1 MHTRHLLFLSI
12 LVAAFARAD
21 VPDVTSSL
29 DYVGNPA
36 MHRWPSDSYE
46 RGALDLQFHRG
57 TLLVGSGEVENN
69 RGPVHVYGTDPVTLD
84 ENFEYSAGTEALAT
98 FRLASWGEILAP
110 SQDPRE
116 GDSNQ
121 AHVFIRGTNSVW
133 RKHSSIGG
141 NVPWNNGSKTGSTIA
156 ATHVWDMAEFDGR
169 VFSASYQLHWSTNH
183 CANFVNTGS
192 ITNAYRRFDYM
203 TADTHYYT
211 SKLRRQMQFLRFSDR
226 LYAVPNSYV
235 QPNYSVLDSNQYFN
249 KLELFTY
256 NSSTNKFDESRIPLS
271 TLFPSISSNDFRL
284 VLSPQSNNTWDA
296 LPTGTYDVL
305 LVRLWHT
312 TPFKDRVLYVGC
324 YDTKPGSPALTSYPL
339 PLMGCS
345 AYLKTSGWGSNQTKS
360 LAAKRLS
367 FDDDKEEYPWDF
379 AVVGDVCYAL
389 TSKPNASTKVVRH
402 SVWKSTNGTSFT
414 RVFSFDFHQNMISL
428 DYRDGWFWL
437 GVGVKHATRGY
448 AYDNKT
454 DEAGAIY
461 RVRLPQEPTSVEAVD
476 PPATIQEGGTATIP
490 FRLTAQPSSNLTLRV
505 AAREH
510 RGISLDKSSL
520 TFTTSNW
527 SSPQTV
533 TVSLA
538 NDDVTDLSPI
548 VVQCGAF
555 GDDIQRGEF
564 CSPQVTSA
572 PVILSPVEN
581 DPPPA
586 VASESVAVGP
596 TTAAYRVTLDSFGAV
611 NLVPV
616 TSASVSVHVY
626 TNAAL
631 TALAGEASGTINE
644 TGVERTFTVS
654 GLSRGVRHW
663 LVAEIEAAPG
673 VVHSFKTDFLTPIA
687 NPEDLVDLMDDTE
700 NRELSISDAN
710 TGGANGQGAYDNTN
724 TKFGGYSGSPWF
736 IYQFKTPVIV
746 DALGV
751 CSSGESN
758 PDRNPST
765 IKLYGANTTNKNDF
779 VLLFSRTGETD
790 WTAGEWRR
798 WLVDNETAYTCYK
811 FVMSGGD
818 QHCYV
823 REVELYGTVEGNGR
837 IRPTDPTTFGSLS
850 YDTESVGG
858 ATVRIYHDLAYG
870 TRGDAEGEGAE
881 YTAHS
886 WGYHNHRS
894 GNYFDVYADDAILS
908 SASARAKMPVFVFLH
923 GGSWSQS
930 YDKDGSSRDLL
941 KRVAAAGYFVVTM
954 DYQLQSDITELGETT
969 PRENATF
976 ADMLA
981 DVDTMMTYLK
991 TALPAIGLPTD
1002 KIVIGGESAG
1012 AHLAMCYAWDQSGTG
1027 LSGVSLRHDLNV
1039 ACVMS
1044 AVGPAN
1050 LADEAMLGPI
1060 LAALSISDPA
1070 VQTYAQGFLT
1080 LMGWLTGTDIS
1091 AMVADGNQVGAL
1103 ETLAAWSPLGLVD
1116 GASCHAILAYG
1127 CTNATVSAYASDGI
1141 VPVSNFSS
1149 LTNALTAA
1157 AVSHDA
1163 RLFMLPAGMNH
1174 GNVSW
1179 NYEPSVSWIVEKL
1192 TAFKSANFDDPPPVV
1207 PTGRTDFAKYRQLTL
1222 ARDLHVTSAVAN
1234 VPALVRLSEG
1244 NGFSY
1249 SDFTLQD
1256 GGDLMF
1262 ADEEGNP
1269 LPHEVDTWNT
1279 SGESLVWVRLPSSA
1293 AGTKIDMFWGRG
1305 GRSTAQSTDL
1315 WDGYKGVWHMNS
1327 ASPADASGSGN
1338 DGKAEGSAAT
1348 AAGKIGDALSLQT
1361 TNSFV
1366 SCGTNLSNSA
1376 LASGFTVGGW
1386 VNLDN
1391 RTGRHAIFGKNLFIS
1406 LRTYGTGTI
1415 EVTTPGKKD
1424 HTLSVSVPAAGTWWH
1439 IALTF
1444 QKNTSNGCKVYV
1456 NGVLAVQ
1463 TTSGDIANQTD
1474 PTEMWLGRNQWGNDQ
1489 NFKGFLDEMRL
1500 MASVRDANAV
1510 AAEYNAMNTGATDI
1524 FTFGDAVAIP
1534 AAGQL
1539 PTFRSAANGG
1549 AMAFF
1554 GSGAGRRLMFYLEG
1568 TLATAYYAVFTNGTL
1583 QGPFFASGDGV
1594 FGSTG
1599 GELELDV
1606 DAKEP
1611 SKFFAIGVSD
1621 KPIHE
1626 GDELAL

>member
-12 LVAAFARAD
+12 LVTAFARAD

-29 DYVGNPA
+29 EYVSNPA

-46 RGALDLQFHRG
+46 RGALDLQFHCG
-57 TLLVGSGEVENN
+57 TLLVGGGEVENN
-69 RGPVHVYGTDPVTLD
+69 QGPVLVYGTDPVTLD
-84 ENFEYSAGTEALAT
+84 EKFEYSAGTEAIASC
-98 FRLASWGEILAP
+98 RVASWGELLVP

-116 GDSNQ
+116 SDSNQ
-121 AHVFIRGTNSVW
+121 AHVYIRGTNSVW
-133 RKHSSIGG
+133 RKYSNIGG
-141 NVPWNNGSKTGSTIA
+141 SVPTASSGVVYNKTHI
-156 ATHVWDMAEFDGR
+156 WDMEEFDGR
-169 VFSASYQLHWSTNH
+169 VFTSGYQLHWSTNR
-183 CANFVNTGS
+183 CVKFVDTGS

-211 SKLRRQMQFLRFSDR
+211 SKLRRQMQLLRFSDR

-235 QPNYSVLDSNQYFN
+235 QPNYSVSDSNQYFN

-256 NSSTNKFDESRIPLS
+256 NSSTKKFDESRIPLS
-271 TLFPSISSNDFRL
+271 YLFPNITSNDFRL
-284 VLSPQSNNTWDA
+284 VLSSAGTATWDP
-296 LPTGTYDVL
+296 LPTGTYDTV

-312 TPFKDRVLYVGC
+312 TPFKGRVLYVGC
-324 YDTKPGSPALTSYPL
+324 YDTLPAKPALTSYPL

-345 AYLKTSGWGSNQTKS
+345 AYVQTKTSWGTTTKT
-360 LAAKRLS
+360 LKADRLS
-367 FDDDKEEYPWDF
+367 FDNDKEEYPWDF
-379 AVVGDVCYAL
+379 TVVGDVCYAL
-389 TSKPNASTKVVRH
+389 TSKPNANTKIVRH

-414 RVFSFDFHQNMISL
+414 RVLSFDFHQNMISL
-428 DYRDGWFWL
+428 DYRDGWFWF
-437 GVGVKHATRGY
+437 GVGVKNATRGY
-448 AYDNKT
+448 AYNNT
-454 DEAGAIY
+454 ADEAGAIY
-461 RVRLPQEPTSVEAVD
+461 RVRLPQEPTSVEAVN
-476 PPATIQEGGTATIP
+476 PPAAIAEGGSASIA
-490 FRLTAQPSSNLTLRV
+490 FRLTAQPASNLTLRV
-505 AAREH
+505 AARER
-510 RGISLDKSSL
+510 RGVSLDKSSL

-527 SSPQTV
+527 STLQTV
-533 TVSLA
+533 AVSLA
-538 NDDVTDLSPI
+538 DDDVGDASKI
-548 VVQCGAF
+548 FVQCGAF
-555 GDDIQRGEF
+555 GNDIERGEF
-564 CSPQVTSA
+564 YSPQVTSA
-572 PVILSPVEN
+572 LVTLDPVEN
-581 DPPPA
+581 DIPA
-586 VASESVAVGP
+586 TVVSESCNPDVGKC
-596 TTAAYRVTLDSFGAV
+596 TYRATFSSLGSLNGAAAS
-611 NLVPV
+611 
-616 TSASVSVHVY
+616 SAAVSVKVY
-626 TNAAL
+626 SDAAL
-631 TALAGEASGTINE
+631 TALAGQTSGIVSV
-644 TGVERTFTVS
+644 TGTEQSFTVN
-654 GLSRGVRHW
+654 GLERGEWCW
-663 LVAEIEAAPG
+663 LVAETTTAPG
-673 VVHSFKTDFLTPIA
+673 VSHVFTSRFLSPIA
-687 NPEDLVDLMDDTE
+687 DPEDLVDLMDDE
-700 NRELSISDAN
+700 SNREATYSNATT
-710 TGGANGQGAYDNTN
+710 TGGATGTTAFDNKTTN
-724 TKFGGYSGSPWF
+724 FGGYKKPVEF
-736 IYQFKTPVIV
+736 FYLFKTPAVV
-746 DALGV
+746 KAFGV
-751 CSSGESN
+751 EGAGNSN
-758 PDRNPST
+758 PDQDPST
-765 IKLYGANTTNKNDF
+765 IKLFGGSSTNASDLA
-779 VLLFSRTGETD
+779 LLFSRTGEPS

-798 WLVDNETAYTCYK
+798 WLVENETAYACYK
-811 FVMSGGD
+811 VQVSGAH
-818 QHCYV
+818 QHCYI
-823 REVELYGTVEGNGR
+823 REIELYGSADDKGR
-837 IRPTDPTTFGSLS
+837 IVPTDPATFGSLS
-850 YDTESVGG
+850 YDTATVGDS
-858 ATVRIYHDLAYG
+858 TVRIYHDLAYG
-870 TRGDAEGEGAE
+870 TRGDAAGEGAE

-1027 LSGVSLRHDLNV
+1027 LSGASLTHDLNV

-1060 LAALSISDPA
+1060 LAAASIPDPA
-1070 VQTYAQGFLT
+1070 VQAYVAGFLT
-1080 LMGWLTGTDIS
+1080 LMGWLTGTDIP
-1091 AMVADGNQVGAL
+1091 AMVAGNDIAGAAA
-1103 ETLAAWSPLGLVD
+1103 TMSAWSPLGLVN
-1116 GASCHAILAYG
+1116 GESCHAILAYG
-1127 CTNATVSAYASDGI
+1127 CTNATVSAYASDGV
-1141 VPVSNFSS
+1141 VPVSNYSS

-1163 RLFMLPAGMNH
+1163 QLFMLPAGMDH

-1179 NYEPSVSWIVEKL
+1179 NYEPSVAWIVEKL
-1192 TAFKSANFDDPPPVV
+1192 VAFKSANFDDPPPVV
-1207 PTGRTDFAKYRQLTL
+1207 PMGRTNFAKYRQLTL
-1222 ARDLHVTSAVAN
+1222 ARDLHTSSAIEG

-1244 NGFSY
+1244 DGFSY
-1249 SDFTLQD
+1249 SDFTLPG

-1262 ADEEGNP
+1262 ADEDGNP
-1269 LPHEVDTWNT
+1269 LPHEVDKWNA
-1279 SGESLVWVRLPSSA
+1279 SGESLVWVKLPSTA

-1305 GRSTAQSTDL
+1305 GRSTAQSTAL

-1338 DGKAEGSAAT
+1338 DGTAAGSAAT
-1348 AAGKIGDALSLQT
+1348 AAGKIGDALSLQS

-1406 LRTYGTGTI
+1406 LRTYGSGTI

-1424 HTLSVSVPAAGTWWH
+1424 HTLGVSVPAAGTWWH

-1444 QKNTSNGCKVYV
+1444 QKNTDNTGCKVYV
-1456 NGVLAVQ
+1456 NGAFAAQ
-1463 TTSGDIANQTD
+1463 ATSGDIANQAD

-1510 AAEYNAMNTGATDI
+1510 AAEYNAMNTDAADI

-1549 AMAFF
+1549 AMAFS
-1554 GSGAGRRLMFYLEG
+1554 GAGAGRRLTFYLEG

-1583 QGPFFASGDGV
+1583 QGPFFAAANGV
-1594 FGSTG
+1594 PGSTSG
-1599 GELELDV
+1599 ALELPV

-1621 KPIHE
+1621 EPIHE
-1626 GDELAL
+1626 GDPLTL

>member
-1 MHTRHLLFLSI
+1 MQARRLLILSI

-29 DYVGNPA
+29 EYVGNPA

-84 ENFEYSAGTEALAT
+84 ENFEYSAGTEAIASC
-98 FRLASWGEILAP
+98 RVASWGELLVP
-110 SQDPRE
+110 SQDLKD
-116 GDSNQ
+116 GDPNGG
-121 AHVFIRGTNSVW
+121 HVFIRGTNGVW
-133 RKHSSIGG
+133 RGYSNIGG
-141 NVPWNNGSKTGSTIA
+141 SVPTGSSGVVDNK
-156 ATHVWDMAEFDGR
+156 THIWDMEEFDGR
-169 VFSASYQLHWSTNH
+169 VFTSGYQLHWSTNR
-183 CANFVNTGS
+183 CVKFVDTGS
-192 ITNAYRRFDYM
+192 ITNAYRVLYYM
-203 TADTHYYT
+203 TSATDGKGQW
-211 SKLRRQMQFLRFSDR
+211 SLRRQMQLLRFAND
-226 LYAVPNSYV
+226 LYAVPNTLI
-235 QPNYSVLDSNQYFN
+235 QPNNNVPETDKWYN
-249 KLELFTY
+249 KVEVFHW
-256 NSSTNKFDESRIPLS
+256 SPSMKKFDESRQAMS
-271 TLFPSISSNDFRL
+271 TLYPNISSNDFRL
-284 VLSPQSNNTWDA
+284 VLSSKGVTDTWDP
-296 LPTGTYDVL
+296 LPTGTYDKV

-312 TPFKDRVLYVGC
+312 TPFKGRVLYVGC
-324 YDTKPGSPALTSYPL
+324 YDTLPKKPALTSYPL

-345 AYLKTSGWGSNQTKS
+345 ATLQTSGWGANTTKTIK
-360 LAAKRLS
+360 ATRLS
-367 FDDDKEEYPWDF
+367 FDGDTEEYPWDF
-379 AVVGDVCYAL
+379 TVVGDTCYAL

-402 SVWKSTNGTSFT
+402 SVWKSTDGVSFS
-414 RVFSFDFHQNMISL
+414 RVLSFDFHQNMISL

-437 GVGVKHATRGY
+437 GVGVKKATRGY

-476 PPATIQEGGTATIP
+476 PPATVAEGSSSTIS

-510 RGISLDKSSL
+510 RGISLDNSSL

-527 SSPQTV
+527 STPQTV

-538 NDDVTDLSPI
+538 NDDITDLSPI

-586 VASESVAVGP
+586 VASESVDVGP

-611 NLVPV
+611 NLVPAM
-616 TSASVSVHVY
+616 SASVSVHVY
-626 TNAAL
+626 TNATL
-631 TALAGEASGTINE
+631 TALVGEASGTINE
-644 TGVERTFTVS
+644 TEVERTFTVS
-654 GLSRGVRHW
+654 GLARGVRHW

-858 ATVRIYHDLAYG
+858 ATVRVYHDLAYG

-908 SASARAKMPVFVFLH
+908 SVSDRAKMPVFVFLH
-923 GGSWSQS
+923 GGSWSQC

-991 TALPAIGLPTD
+991 TALPAIGLPIN

-1050 LADEAMLGPI
+1050 LSDEAMLGPI
-1060 LAALSISDPA
+1060 LAAASIPDPA
-1070 VQTYAQGFLT
+1070 VQAYVAGFLT
-1080 LMGWLTGTDIS
+1080 LMGWLTGTDIP
-1091 AMVADGNQVGAL
+1091 AMVAGNDLAGAAA
-1103 ETLAAWSPLGLVD
+1103 TMSAWSPLGLVD

-1127 CTNATVSAYASDGI
+1127 CTNAAVSAYASDGI

-1163 RLFMLPAGMNH
+1163 RLFMLPDGMNH
-1174 GNVSW
+1174 GNISW
-1179 NYEPSVSWIVEKL
+1179 NYEPSVAWIVEKL
-1192 TAFKSANFDDPPPVV
+1192 VAFKEANFNEVEPESNILIADGFSAANYTAGATLKSSTGGNTAGFTTARQWSAKTVTGVLYANNDGLSLPASWGSSRYPSGGYSAGFKYNEKQSSVGDTRGACRQLADSAFPTSGTIYYRILLRHATGASHCPADCYRAAGFLPQDFTALGDQYAENQGKTLFNKGLWLGTRGKGDGASSINLRLGSQDLVLVETMQEDVTYLCVARMDINADGSNERATGFAMPVDDYTVPAWSETALSANVVSADAPLAWFGIVGGYKTNNKYVSFDELVVSTVLADVV
-1207 PTGRTDFAKYRQLTL
+1207 PVPEPAVLTL
-1222 ARDLHVTSAVAN
+1222 PD
-1234 VPALVRLSEG
+1234 
-1244 NGFSY
+1244 
-1249 SDFTLQD
+1249 
-1256 GGDLMF
+1256 
-1262 ADEEGNP
+1262 
-1269 LPHEVDTWNT
+1269 
-1279 SGESLVWVRLPSSA
+1279 
-1293 AGTKIDMFWGRG
+1293 
-1305 GRSTAQSTDL
+1305 
-1315 WDGYKGVWHMNS
+1315 
-1327 ASPADASGSGN
+1327 
-1338 DGKAEGSAAT
+1338 
-1348 AAGKIGDALSLQT
+1348 
-1361 TNSFV
+1361 
-1366 SCGTNLSNSA
+1366 
-1376 LASGFTVGGW
+1376 
-1386 VNLDN
+1386 
-1391 RTGRHAIFGKNLFIS
+1391 
-1406 LRTYGTGTI
+1406 
-1415 EVTTPGKKD
+1415 
-1424 HTLSVSVPAAGTWWH
+1424 
-1439 IALTF
+1439 
-1444 QKNTSNGCKVYV
+1444 
-1456 NGVLAVQ
+1456 
-1463 TTSGDIANQTD
+1463 
-1474 PTEMWLGRNQWGNDQ
+1474 
-1489 NFKGFLDEMRL
+1489 
-1500 MASVRDANAV
+1500 
-1510 AAEYNAMNTGATDI
+1510 
-1524 FTFGDAVAIP
+1524 
-1534 AAGQL
+1534 
-1539 PTFRSAANGG
+1539 FRSAEQGG
-1549 AMAFF
+1549 GMLFF
-1554 GSGAGRRLMFYLEG
+1554 GSGAGRSLTFYLEG
-1568 TLATAYYAVFTNGTL
+1568 TLTTAYYAVFTNGTL
-1583 QGPFFASGDGV
+1583 QGPFFAVANGV
-1594 FGSTG
+1594 PGSTSG
-1599 GELELDV
+1599 ALELPV

-1621 KPIHE
+1621 EPIHE
-1626 GDELAL
+1626 GDPLTL

>member
-12 LVAAFARAD
+12 LVTAFARAD

-29 DYVGNPA
+29 EYVSNPA

-46 RGALDLQFHRG
+46 RGALDLQFHCG
-57 TLLVGSGEVENN
+57 TLLVGGGEVENN
-69 RGPVHVYGTDPVTLD
+69 QGPVYVYGTDPVTLD
-84 ENFEYSAGTEALAT
+84 EKFEYSAGTEAIASC
-98 FRLASWGEILAP
+98 RVASWGELLVP

-116 GDSNQ
+116 SDSNQ
-121 AHVFIRGTNSVW
+121 AHVYIRGTNSVW
-133 RKHSSIGG
+133 RKYSSIGG
-141 NVPWNNGSKTGSTIA
+141 SVPTGSSGVVYNK
-156 ATHVWDMAEFDGR
+156 THIWDMEEFDNR
-169 VFSASYQLHWSTNH
+169 VFTSGYQLHWSTNR
-183 CANFVNTGS
+183 CVKFVDTGS
-192 ITNAYRRFDYM
+192 ITNAYRVFYYM
-203 TADTHYYT
+203 TPSNGYGRT
-211 SKLRRQMQFLRFSDR
+211 SLRRQMQLLRFSND
-226 LYAVPNSYV
+226 LYAVPNSLI
-235 QPNYSVLDSNQYFN
+235 QPNYAVNDSNQWYN
-249 KLELFTY
+249 KVEIFHW
-256 NSSTNKFDESRIPLS
+256 NPSTLKFDEGRQAMS
-271 TLFPSISSNDFRL
+271 TLFPNISSNDFRL
-284 VLSPQSNNTWDA
+284 VLSSAGTKNRWDP
-296 LPTGTYDVL
+296 LPTDTYDKL

-312 TPFKDRVLYVGC
+312 TPFKGRVLYVGC
-324 YDTKPGSPALTSYPL
+324 YDTQGGDPALTSYPL

-345 AYLKTSGWGSNQTKS
+345 AYVQTKTSWGTTTKT
-360 LAAKRLS
+360 LKADRLS
-367 FDDDKEEYPWDF
+367 FDSDKEEYPWDF

-437 GVGVKHATRGY
+437 GVGVKNATRGY
-448 AYDNKT
+448 AYDKQA
-454 DEAGAIY
+454 DEAGAVY
-461 RVRLPQEPTSVEAVD
+461 RVRLPQEPTSVEAVS
-476 PPATIQEGGTATIP
+476 PPTAVAEGGSASIA

-505 AAREH
+505 AARER
-510 RGISLDKSSL
+510 RGVSLDKSSL

-527 SSPQTV
+527 STPQTV
-533 TVSLA
+533 SVSLA
-538 NDDVTDLSPI
+538 DDDVGDTSKI
-548 VVQCGAF
+548 FVQCGAF
-555 GDDIQRGEF
+555 GNDIERGEF

-572 PVILSPVEN
+572 LVTLVPVEN
-581 DPPPA
+581 DIPA
-586 VASESVAVGP
+586 TVVSESCDPGVGKC
-596 TTAAYRVTLDSFGAV
+596 TYRATFDSLGSVNGTAAS
-611 NLVPV
+611 
-616 TSASVSVHVY
+616 SASVSVKVY
-626 TNAAL
+626 SDSAL
-631 TALAGEASGTINE
+631 TALAGETSGTVSV
-644 TGVERTFTVS
+644 TGTEQSFTVN
-654 GLSRGVRHW
+654 GLERGVWYW
-663 LVAEIEAAPG
+663 LVAETSTAPG
-673 VVHSFKTDFLTPIA
+673 VSHVFTAKYLSPIA
-687 NPEDLVDLMDDTE
+687 ALENLVDLMDDE
-700 NRELSISDAN
+700 SNREATYSNS
-710 TGGANGQGAYDNTN
+710 TSGGATGSTAFDNKTTN
-724 TKFGGYSGSPWF
+724 FGGYKKPVEF
-736 IYQFKTPVIV
+736 FYLFKTPAVV
-746 DALGV
+746 KAFGV
-751 CSSGESN
+751 EGAGNSN
-758 PDRNPST
+758 PDQDPST
-765 IKLYGANTTNKNDF
+765 IKLFGGSSTNASDLA
-779 VLLFSRTGETD
+779 LLFSRTGEPS

-798 WLVDNETAYTCYK
+798 WLVENETAYACYK
-811 FVMSGGD
+811 VQVFGAH
-818 QHCYV
+818 QHCYI
-823 REVELYGTVEGNGR
+823 REIELYGSADDKGR
-837 IRPTDPTTFGSLS
+837 IVPTDPATFGSLS
-850 YDTESVGG
+850 YDTATVGDS
-858 ATVRIYHDLAYG
+858 TVRIYHDLAYG

-954 DYQLQSDITELGETT
+954 DYQLQSDITEQGETT
-969 PRENATF
+969 MREDATF

-1060 LAALSISDPA
+1060 LAAASIPDPA
-1070 VQTYAQGFLT
+1070 VQAYVAGFLT
-1080 LMGWLTGTDIS
+1080 LMGWLTGEDVPGML
-1091 AMVADGNQVGAL
+1091 ANNDMAGAAAA
-1103 ETLAAWSPLGLVD
+1103 LAAWSPLGLVN
-1116 GASCHAILAYG
+1116 GESCHAILAYG
-1127 CTNATVSAYASDGI
+1127 CTNASASAAMASDGV
-1141 VPVSNFSS
+1141 VPVSNFNS

-1157 AVSHDA
+1157 TVSHDA
-1163 RLFMLPAGMNH
+1163 QLFMLPAGMNH

-1305 GRSTAQSTDL
+1305 GRPRLPASGVWS
-1315 WDGYKGVWHMNS
+1315 GYKGVWHMNS
-1327 ASPADASGSGN
+1327 SSPHDASESGN
-1338 DGKAEGSAAT
+1338 DGSARG
-1348 AAGKIGDALSLQT
+1348 AAGTDVGKVGNALSLPN

-1366 SCGTNLSNSA
+1366 SCGTA
-1376 LASGFTVGGW
+1376 LPNPDMAHGFTVSGW
-1386 VNLDN
+1386 ANLAN
-1391 RTGRHAIFGKNLFIS
+1391 TTGNHALFGKAWFMSVRFMGKNIQ
-1406 LRTYGTGTI
+1406 
-1415 EVTTPGKKD
+1415 VTTPRIKD
-1424 HTLSVSVPAAGTWWH
+1424 HTAFSTSVSAGSWFHW
-1439 IALTF
+1439 ALTF
-1444 QKNTSNGCKVYV
+1444 VPGSNGHKFYINGEIKNTQTASSVSNATV
-1456 NGVLAVQ
+1456 A
-1463 TTSGDIANQTD
+1463 
-1474 PTEMWLGRNQWGNDQ
+1474 TEMWLGHNQWGDQ
-1489 NFKGFLDEMRL
+1489 GFVGQLDEMRL
-1500 MASVRDANAV
+1500 RTDVLSADQI
-1510 AAEYNAMNTGATDI
+1510 AAEYYGMNTEPTDI
-1524 FTFGDAVAIP
+1524 FTFGEVVAIP

-1554 GSGAGRRLMFYLEG
+1554 GSGADRRLTFYLEG

-1621 KPIHE
+1621 EPIHE

>member
-1 MHTRHLLFLSI
+1 MDTRRLLILSI

-21 VPDVTSSL
+21 VPDVTASL
-29 DYVGNPA
+29 EYVSNPA
-36 MHRWPSDSYE
+36 KHRWPSDSYE

-69 RGPVHVYGTDPVTLD
+69 RGPVHIYGTDPVTLD

-116 GDSNQ
+116 GDANQ

-156 ATHVWDMAEFDGR
+156 ATHVWDMEEFDGR
-169 VFSASYQLHWSTNH
+169 VFSASYQLHWSTNR
-183 CANFVNTGS
+183 CVKFVDTGS
-192 ITNAYRRFDYM
+192 ITNAYRVLYYM
-203 TADTHYYT
+203 TSASGGTGRW
-211 SKLRRQMQFLRFSDR
+211 SLRRQMQLLRFAND
-226 LYAVPNSYV
+226 LYAVPNTLI
-235 QPNYSVLDSNQYFN
+235 QPNNRVEDTDKWYN
-249 KLELFTY
+249 KAEVFHW
-256 NSSTNKFDESRIPLS
+256 NPSTLKFDESRQAMS
-271 TLFPSISSNDFRL
+271 TLFPNISSNDFRL
-284 VLSPQSNNTWDA
+284 VLSSSGGSRWDP
-296 LPTGTYDVL
+296 LPTGTYDKL

-312 TPFKDRVLYVGC
+312 TPFKGRVLYVGC
-324 YDTKPGSPALTSYPL
+324 YDTQMGDPALTSYPL

-345 AYLKTSGWGSNQTKS
+345 ATLQTSGWGANTTKTIK
-360 LAAKRLS
+360 ATRLS
-367 FDDDKEEYPWDF
+367 FDGDTEEYPWDF
-379 AVVGDVCYAL
+379 VVVGDTCYAL

-402 SVWKSTNGTSFT
+402 SVWKSTNGTSFE

-428 DYRDGWFWL
+428 DYRDGWFWF
-437 GVGVKHATRGY
+437 GVGVKNATRGY
-448 AYDNKT
+448 AYNNT
-454 DEAGAIY
+454 ADEAGAIY

-476 PPATIQEGGTATIP
+476 PPATVAEGSSSTIS
-490 FRLTAQPSSNLTLRV
+490 FHLTAQPSSNLTLRV
-505 AAREH
+505 AARER
-510 RGISLDKSSL
+510 RGISLDKTSL

-527 SSPQTV
+527 STPQTV

-538 NDDVTDLSPI
+538 NDDITDQSPI

-586 VASESVAVGP
+586 VASESVDVGP

-611 NLVPV
+611 NLVPA

-687 NPEDLVDLMDDTE
+687 NPEDLVDLMDDAE

-858 ATVRIYHDLAYG
+858 ATVRVYHDLAYG

-894 GNYFDVYADDAILS
+894 GNYFDVYADDALLS

-1027 LSGVSLRHDLNV
+1027 LSGASLNHDLNV

-1060 LAALSISDPA
+1060 LAAASIPDPA
-1070 VQTYAQGFLT
+1070 VQAYVAGFLT
-1080 LMGWLTGTDIS
+1080 LMGWLTGTDIP
-1091 AMVADGNQVGAL
+1091 AMVAGNDLAGAAA
-1103 ETLAAWSPLGLVD
+1103 TMSAWSPLGLVN
-1116 GASCHAILAYG
+1116 GESCHAILAYG
-1127 CTNATVSAYASDGI
+1127 CTNATVSAYASDGV
-1141 VPVSNFSS
+1141 VPVSNYSS

-1163 RLFMLPAGMNH
+1163 QLFMLPAGMNH
-1174 GNVSW
+1174 GNISW
-1179 NYEPSVSWIVEKL
+1179 NYEPSVAWIVEKL
-1192 TAFKSANFDDPPPVV
+1192 VAFKEANFNEVEPVSNILIADSFSAANYTAGATLKSSTGGDTTGFSTARPWSAKTVTGALYANDDGQVFPASWSSVRYPSGGYAAGFKSSSASTASDTRGACRQLADGAFPTSGTIYYRILLRHATGAAHCPTNCYRAAGFLPQDFTALGDQYAEKQGTNLFNKGLWLGTRGKGGGASSINLRLGSQDLVLVETMQEDVTYLCVARMDINADGSNERATGFAMPVDDYTAPVWSETVLTANVLGADAPLAWFGIVGGYKTNNKYVSFDELVVSTVLADVV
-1207 PTGRTDFAKYRQLTL
+1207 PVPEPAVLTL
-1222 ARDLHVTSAVAN
+1222 PVFRSA
-1234 VPALVRLSEG
+1234 E
-1244 NGFSY
+1244 
-1249 SDFTLQD
+1249 Q
-1256 GGDLMF
+1256 GGGMLF
-1262 ADEEGNP
+1262 
-1269 LPHEVDTWNT
+1269 
-1279 SGESLVWVRLPSSA
+1279 
-1293 AGTKIDMFWGRG
+1293 
-1305 GRSTAQSTDL
+1305 
-1315 WDGYKGVWHMNS
+1315 
-1327 ASPADASGSGN
+1327 SGSG
-1338 DGKAEGSAAT
+1338 ASR
-1348 AAGKIGDALSLQT
+1348 SLT
-1361 TNSFV
+1361 
-1366 SCGTNLSNSA
+1366 
-1376 LASGFTVGGW
+1376 
-1386 VNLDN
+1386 
-1391 RTGRHAIFGKNLFIS
+1391 
-1406 LRTYGTGTI
+1406 
-1415 EVTTPGKKD
+1415 
-1424 HTLSVSVPAAGTWWH
+1424 
-1439 IALTF
+1439 
-1444 QKNTSNGCKVYV
+1444 
-1456 NGVLAVQ
+1456 
-1463 TTSGDIANQTD
+1463 
-1474 PTEMWLGRNQWGNDQ
+1474 
-1489 NFKGFLDEMRL
+1489 
-1500 MASVRDANAV
+1500 
-1510 AAEYNAMNTGATDI
+1510 
-1524 FTFGDAVAIP
+1524 
-1534 AAGQL
+1534 
-1539 PTFRSAANGG
+1539 
-1549 AMAFF
+1549 
-1554 GSGAGRRLMFYLEG
+1554 FYLEG
-1568 TLATAYYAVFTNGTL
+1568 TLASAYYAVFTNGTL
-1583 QGPFFASGDGV
+1583 QGPFFAAADGV
-1594 FGSTG
+1594 TG
-1599 GELELDV
+1599 ANSGILVLPV

-1621 KPIHE
+1621 TQIHE

>member
-1 MHTRHLLFLSI
+1 MQARRLLILSI

-29 DYVGNPA
+29 EYVGNPA

-141 NVPWNNGSKTGSTIA
+141 SVPYKVGKTTGSVA
-156 ATHVWDMAEFDGR
+156 SNTHVWDMEEFDGR
-169 VFSASYQLHWSTNH
+169 VFSASYQLHWSTNR
-183 CANFVNTGS
+183 CANFVNTSS
-192 ITNAYRRFDYM
+192 ITNAYRPFYYM
-203 TADTHYYT
+203 TPTNAWTQW
-211 SKLRRQMQFLRFSDR
+211 SLRRQMQLLRFSSD
-226 LYAVPNSYV
+226 LYAVPNALI
-235 QPNYSVLDSNQYFN
+235 QPNYAVNDSNQWYN
-249 KLELFTY
+249 KVETFHW
-256 NSSTNKFDESRIPLS
+256 NPSTLKFVEGRQAMS
-271 TLFPSISSNDFRL
+271 TLFPNISSNDFRL
-284 VLSPQSNNTWDA
+284 VLSSAGTKNRWDP
-296 LPTGTYDVL
+296 LPTDTYDKL

-312 TPFKDRVLYVGC
+312 TPFKGRVLYVGC
-324 YDTKPGSPALTSYPL
+324 YDTQGGDPALTSYPL

-345 AYLKTSGWGSNQTKS
+345 AYVQTKTSWGTTTKT
-360 LAAKRLS
+360 LKADRLS
-367 FDDDKEEYPWDF
+367 FGNDKEEYPWDF
-379 AVVGDVCYAL
+379 TVVGDTCYAL

-437 GVGVKHATRGY
+437 GVGVKKATRGY

-476 PPATIQEGGTATIP
+476 PPATVAEGSSSTIS
-490 FRLTAQPSSNLTLRV
+490 FRLTAKPSTNLTLRV

-538 NDDVTDLSPI
+538 NDDITDLSPI

-611 NLVPV
+611 NLVSA

-654 GLSRGVRHW
+654 GLARGVRHW

-687 NPEDLVDLMDDTE
+687 NPEDLVDLMDDEE
-700 NRELSISDAN
+700 NRELTLSNATTSGSA
-710 TGGANGQGAYDNTN
+710 AGAYDNN
-724 TKFGGYSGSPWF
+724 EATKFGGHNKPPWF
-736 IYQFKTPVIV
+736 IYQFKTPVV
-746 DALGV
+746 VEALGV
-751 CSSGESN
+751 CSSGEAN

-765 IKLYGANTTNKNDF
+765 IQLYGANTTNKNDF

-798 WLVDNETAYTCYK
+798 WLVENETAYTCYK
-811 FVMSGGD
+811 FQMSGGD
-818 QHCYV
+818 QHCYI
-823 REVELYGTVEGNGR
+823 REVELYGTATGSAANR
-837 IRPTDPTTFGSLS
+837 IVPTDPATFGSLS
-850 YDTESVGG
+850 FETESVGDS
-858 ATVRIYHDLAYG
+858 TVRIYRDLAYG
-870 TRGDAEGEGAE
+870 KRDDAEGEGAE
-881 YTAHS
+881 YTAHN

-894 GNYFDVYADDAILS
+894 GNYFDVYADDALLS
-908 SASARAKMPVFVFLH
+908 SDSARAKMPVFVFLH
-923 GGSWSQS
+923 GGSWSQC

-991 TALPAIGLPTD
+991 TALPAIGLPIN

-1060 LAALSISDPA
+1060 LAAASIPDPA
-1070 VQTYAQGFLT
+1070 VQAYVAGFLT
-1080 LMGWLTGTDIS
+1080 LMGWLTGEDVPGML
-1091 AMVADGNQVGAL
+1091 ANNDMAGAAAA
-1103 ETLAAWSPLGLVD
+1103 LAAWSPLGLVN
-1116 GASCHAILAYG
+1116 GESCHAILAYG
-1127 CTNATVSAYASDGI
+1127 CTNASASAAMASDGV
-1141 VPVSNFSS
+1141 VPVSNFNS

-1157 AVSHDA
+1157 TVSHDA
-1163 RLFMLPAGMNH
+1163 QLFMLPAGMNH

-1179 NYEPSVSWIVEKL
+1179 NYEPSVAWIVEKL
-1192 TAFKSANFDDPPPVV
+1192 VAFNAAHLNPPP
-1207 PTGRTDFAKYRQLTL
+1207 P
-1222 ARDLHVTSAVAN
+1222 
-1234 VPALVRLSEG
+1234 P
-1244 NGFSY
+1244 
-1249 SDFTLQD
+1249 
-1256 GGDLMF
+1256 
-1262 ADEEGNP
+1262 
-1269 LPHEVDTWNT
+1269 
-1279 SGESLVWVRLPSSA
+1279 PS
-1293 AGTKIDMFWGRG
+1293 FR
-1305 GRSTAQSTDL
+1305 
-1315 WDGYKGVWHMNS
+1315 
-1327 ASPADASGSGN
+1327 
-1338 DGKAEGSAAT
+1338 
-1348 AAGKIGDALSLQT
+1348 
-1361 TNSFV
+1361 
-1366 SCGTNLSNSA
+1366 
-1376 LASGFTVGGW
+1376 
-1386 VNLDN
+1386 
-1391 RTGRHAIFGKNLFIS
+1391 
-1406 LRTYGTGTI
+1406 
-1415 EVTTPGKKD
+1415 
-1424 HTLSVSVPAAGTWWH
+1424 PAA
-1439 IALTF
+1439 
-1444 QKNTSNGCKVYV
+1444 
-1456 NGVLAVQ
+1456 
-1463 TTSGDIANQTD
+1463 D
-1474 PTEMWLGRNQWGNDQ
+1474 
-1489 NFKGFLDEMRL
+1489 
-1500 MASVRDANAV
+1500 
-1510 AAEYNAMNTGATDI
+1510 
-1524 FTFGDAVAIP
+1524 
-1534 AAGQL
+1534 
-1539 PTFRSAANGG
+1539 GG

-1554 GSGAGRRLMFYLEG
+1554 GSGAGRRLTFYLEG

-1606 DAKEP
+1606 DAKGP